1 MKIAVNARFLNA
13 SYREGFGNFIY
24 EIFSR
29 LVKRFPQHEFI
40 FIYDRPVTETVI
52 SGANT
57 RTVFT
62 GPAARHPLLWKLWYD
77 VRVPAVL
84 RKYKADVFISCD
96 GFCSLST
103 KVPQCLVIHDIAWY
117 HYPSHVPRSHL
128 LYFRRYIPRFLKKA
142 TTVVTVSEFSRQDI
156 AAVFNTPPSKF
167 TVIPNGVKAVFQPL
181 SPDEKSLI
189 KAKYTDS
196 REYLVYTGAIHPR
209 KNLINLLKAFSLF
222 KKRLHTGMKLVI
234 AGRLAWKNDDFSK
247 KLKTY
252 RYREDVVL
260 TGYLEDAELA
270 RVTASAYAMVYPSL
284 FEGFAVP
291 VIEAMQAAVPVITS
305 ANSAMAETGGD
316 AALYADPADP
326 ADIAEKMMLLY
337 KDENLRNELVRKGT
351 DRARNFNWDDVAEQF
366 WHAIQ
371 STVH

>member
-181 SPDEKSLI
+181 SPDEKSLV
-189 KAKYTDS
+189 KAKYTDG